1 MGCNHSREGERL
13 YSIPIE
19 SYTEPKGETPVYRN
33 PNWTGKL
40 LDHFHERWQDVRN
53 LQQMYLRIFETYGD
67 LKMTGTRTFK
77 ADGTF
82 DGYRYRTYNETFEI
96 SKKVGSAIFNLDLAP
111 IYQEQG
117 VDYRFVAL
125 YAKNRE
131 EWIQVDI
138 ACSLYG
144 ITSLPLYDTLGEE
157 ALKFVFDQTEVQ
169 TVFCAG
175 DKVEKLLKGVE
186 TKRFASLKNIIAFD
200 NFKEE
205 LKAKAKELNIRLWH
219 YADFLPHGEKFVEF
233 PKVHDMTMYTFC
245 YTSGTTDLPKAAMI
259 SHGNVVAEVAAC
271 EELPFLNLN
280 VMGPGDRS
288 FSFLP
293 LAHVLERMFINVA
306 FSRGM
311 VVGFFTGDI
320 TKLKDEIADFQ
331 PTMLT
336 AVPRV
341 LNRFYDAIKEQLEKI
356 PADSMKKSLVE
367 KAIKTKL
374 ENLKKDGTVTHALYD
389 ALVFNKMKAALGGK
403 VRFIFTGGAPLA
415 PDVHDFLRIAF
426 CCPINQ
432 GYGLTET
439 ISAIFLQRSDDPQSG
454 HVGGPFSA
462 CELKLVDI
470 PDMNYRSTD
479 KGPHG
484 ELMPRGEI
492 CIRGPLVFK
501 GYFKAPQLTA
511 EAIDQDGWFHTGDVG
526 QIQPDG
532 ALKIIDRKKHIF
544 KLAQGEYVAPEKIEN
559 IYLRSKYIAEIFVHG
574 DSFQTYLIGVAVPN
588 KEIVMNLA
596 AELGINGTFE
606 EICQNKQIVDA
617 VLKDIT
623 KIGEAAKLY
632 GFEQVKK
639 LYLEPK
645 SFVLLDLCTPSF
657 KLKRAPAREYYKQ
670 VIQGLYSTP
679 L

>member
-1 MGCNHSREGERL
+1 MGCNQSNDIYSL

-19 SYTEPKGETPVYRN
+19 SYNEPKGETPIYRN
-33 PNWTGKL
+33 PTWTGKL
-40 LDHFHERWQDVRN
+40 LEGFQRRWQEVKN
-53 LQQMYLRIFETYGD
+53 LQQMYLKVFEAYGNR
-67 LKMTGTRTFK
+67 KMTGTRTFK
-77 ADGTF
+77 ADGSF
-82 DGYRYRTYNETFEI
+82 DCYRYKTYNENFEI
-96 SKKVGSAIFNLDLAP
+96 SKKVGSAVFNLDLAP

-117 VDYRFVAL
+117 VDYRFIAL

-131 EWIQVDI
+131 EWMQVDI

-186 TKRFASLKNIIAFD
+186 TKRFASLKNIVAFD

-205 LKAKAKELNIRLWH
+205 LKAKAQELNVRVITYPDL
-219 YADFLPHGEKFVEF
+219 LVQGEKFVEF
-233 PKVHDMTMYTFC
+233 PKVHEMTMYTFC
-245 YTSGTTDLPKAAMI
+245 YTSGTTDLPKAVMI
-259 SHGNVVAEVAAC
+259 SHGNVIAEIATC
-271 EELPFLNLN
+271 EELPDFNLD
-280 VMGPGDRS
+280 VIGPGDRA
-288 FSFLP
+288 FSYLP
-293 LAHVLERMFINVA
+293 LAHVLERMLINIE
-306 FSRGM
+306 FSRGA

-320 TKLKDEIADFQ
+320 SKLKDELADFQ

-341 LNRFYDAIKEQLEKI
+341 LNRFYDAIKAQLEQI
-356 PADSMKKSLVE
+356 PADSMKKRLVD
-367 KAIKTKL
+367 KAIQTKL
-374 ENLKKDGTVTHALYD
+374 KNLKKDGTLTHKLYD
-389 ALVFNKMKAALGGK
+389 ALVFNKMKAAIGGK
-403 VRFIFTGGAPLA
+403 MKYIFTGGAPLS

-439 ISAIFLQRSDDPQSG
+439 IAAIFIQRSTDPQSG
-454 HVGGPFSA
+454 HVGGPFAA
-462 CELKLVDI
+462 CEFKLVDI
-470 PDMNYRSTD
+470 PDMNYRATD
-479 KGPHG
+479 KGPNG

-492 CIRGPLVFK
+492 CIRGSLVFK
-501 GYFKAPQLTA
+501 GYFKDPKQTS

-559 IYLRSKYIAEIFVHG
+559 IYLRSKYIAEIFVYG
-574 DSFQTYLIGVAVPN
+574 DSFQTYLVGIAVPN
-588 KEIVMNLA
+588 KDNLLKLA
-596 AELGINGTFE
+596 EELGIKGTYE

-623 KIGEAAKLY
+623 TIGQGAKLY

-639 LYLEPK
+639 LHIEPT
-645 SFVLLDLCTPSF
+645 SFILLGLCTPSF
-657 KLKRAPAREYYKQ
+657 KLKRAPARDYYKQ
-670 VIQGLYSTP
+670 IITGLYSTP